1 MPKNVA
7 PAAHNTSMENK
18 QPRVRE
24 KPGQADEKFGTR
36 FGSKEITESG
46 DEVSAQLLDS
56 AAAIS
61 DSYAY
66 EANVAQANAAAAAYY
81 DTDVELLTDSE
92 YDRLLADI
100 EAFEVEHPN
109 EKIEHELFTAVAAGT
124 SAGGDVEHDVP
135 MLSLDKANTIAEVR
149 AFVSKAESAG
159 GTVRLEP
166 KLDGMAVNVTYVDGK
181 IERVTT
187 RGDGKSGED
196 ITDRILAIN
205 VSGLPRDV
213 AYDGTVGV
221 RGELLMS
228 ADDFELSNKNRV
240 AAGKPAFANP
250 RNATAGSVRASSREY
265 TVALTFIS
273 YGMTGDQ
280 DSTETIAQDTHLAAQ
295 GFLPASQISVDL
307 NAGSDVISE
316 IEAFGVDRKTD
327 AFPYPTDGIVVKVVE
342 PDVRE
347 AMGETSRAPRWAV
360 AYKYE
365 ADSAVTTLLGIDMAV
380 GRTGAISFTA
390 NVEPVLVDGSTI
402 ARATLHNFDFI
413 HKNDLRIG
421 DKVEIFKAND
431 IIPRIVRSF
440 PEFRGEDSEPY
451 DPPRVCP
458 ISGEPLDTESSVIWR
473 STSPEASLGSLLT
486 YATSRDVFDIDG
498 FGTELADALAL
509 SDTVNDM
516 GDVFLMTEAELAA
529 VTLDNGQLFGAVRA
543 KKVYD
548 GIQNAKGAGLARAI
562 TSLGI
567 RKSGRT
573 FGRRLA
579 ARFGS
584 IDAILAAPI
593 GDFYTVEGVG
603 DERANLFYQGF
614 TTKRPIIEK
623 MRAAGVVLANPVVEE
638 TTSGG
643 GGKPLAGMTVVVT
656 GAMTGPLKG
665 IARNAMNELI
675 EANGGKSSGSV
686 SKSTSLLVCGETGSS
701 KWVKANELGV
711 TIVTPDEFAGMVG
724 M

>member
-1 MPKNVA
+1 MVEKQPL
-7 PAAHNTSMENK
+7 AAHKQNMENK

-36 FGSKEITESG
+36 FGSKDITESG
-46 DEVSAQLLDS
+46 DDVSTQLIDS
-56 AAAIS
+56 AAAGS
-61 DSYAY
+61 AADVYGS
-66 EANVAQANAAAAAYY
+66 NVAKANAAAAAYY
-81 DTDVELLTDSE
+81 DTDVELLTDAE

-100 EAFEVEHPN
+100 EAFEAEHPK
-109 EKIEHELFTAVAAGT
+109 EKLEHELFTAVAAGT

-135 MLSLDKANTIAEVR
+135 MLSLDKANTITEVR
-149 AFVSKAESAG
+149 AFVSKAEAAG

-187 RGDGKSGED
+187 RGDGRSGED

-228 ADDFELSNKNRV
+228 AADFELSNKNRV

-280 DSTETIAQDTHLAAQ
+280 DGTETAAQDTHLAAQ

-342 PDVRE
+342 PEVRE
-347 AMGETSRAPRWAV
+347 TMGETSRAPRWAV
-360 AYKYE
+360 AYKYD
-365 ADSAVTTLLGIDMAV
+365 AATAMSTLLSIEMAV

-390 NVEPVLVDGSTI
+390 NIEPVLVDGSTI
-402 ARATLHNFDFI
+402 SRATLHNFAMI
-413 HKNDLRIG
+413 QKKDLRVG
-421 DKVEIFKAND
+421 DKVLVRKAND
-431 IIPRIVRSF
+431 IIPEIVKCF
-440 PEFRGEDSEPY
+440 PEFRGDESEAY

-458 ISGEPLDTESSVIWR
+458 VSGEPLDQSAVIWR
-473 STSPEASLGSLLT
+473 SKSPEASLGSLLT

-516 GDVFLMTEAELAA
+516 GDVFLMTEADLAA

-543 KKVYD
+543 KKVYA
-548 GIQNAKGAGLARAI
+548 GIQNAKSAGLARAI

-579 ARFGS
+579 AHFES
-584 IDAILAAPI
+584 IDAILDAPI

-643 GGKPLAGMTVVVT
+643 GKPLAGMTVVVT

-686 SKSTSLLVCGETGSS
+686 SKATTLLVCGETGSS
-701 KWVKANELGV
+701 KFVKASELGV
-711 TIVTPDEFAGMVG
+711 RIVTPDEFAAMIGM
-724 M
+724 